1 MESPI
6 ANLFLAIQDRIL
18 DQVPEIKYIDQNM
31 GQYLNNE
38 FRNQML
44 FPALLV
50 DFPTED
56 FSELQGLN
64 QFVDVNIM
72 VTLFYEVWDHT
83 NSLTPMEIKEA
94 GLKYLEIDQKVFM
107 ALQGW
112 HPDFCEPLIRRQSKN
127 HNANETGLRVKEI
140 SFSTQYEDYS
150 CDDDSAKVQF
160 TLRTE

>member
-31 GQYLNNE
+31 GQYLTE
-38 FRNQML
+38 DFRKQML

-50 DFPTED
+50 DFPIED

-64 QFVDVNIM
+64 QLADINIT
-72 VTLFYEVWDHT
+72 VTLFYDVWDNT
-83 NSLTPMEIKEA
+83 NSFTPLNIKQA

-107 ALQGW
+107 ALQGFST
-112 HPDFCEPLIRRQSKN
+112 DFCEPLIRRQSKN

>member
-1 MESPI
+1 MKSPI

-31 GQYLNNE
+31 GQYLNEE
-38 FRNQML
+38 FRKQML
-44 FPALLV
+44 FPALLI

-56 FSELQGLN
+56 FSEMQGLN
-64 QFVDVNIM
+64 QFADITIV
-72 VTLFYEVWDHT
+72 VTLFYDVWDHT
-83 NSLTPMEIKEA
+83 NSLTPLNIKQA
-94 GLKYLEIDQKVFM
+94 GLKYLEIDQKVYM
-107 ALQGW
+107 ALQGFNT
-112 HPDFCEPLIRRQSKN
+112 DFCEPLIRRQSKN

-150 CDDDSAKVQF
+150 CDDHSARVQF